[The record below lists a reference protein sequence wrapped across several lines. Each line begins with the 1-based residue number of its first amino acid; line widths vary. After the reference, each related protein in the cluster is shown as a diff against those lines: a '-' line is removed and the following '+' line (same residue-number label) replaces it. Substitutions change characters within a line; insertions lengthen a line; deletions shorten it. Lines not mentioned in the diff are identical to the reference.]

1 MPSRK
6 IAASHFSKDIRDF
19 LTCLGRHSV
28 DFMIVGGEAVI
39 FHGYPRV
46 TGDVDILYRLT
57 PDNTRRLYAALK
69 DFWGGGVPGIK
80 SSSSLNRDGMIV
92 QFGVP
97 PNRIDLINRM
107 DGVSFEEASD
117 GALTVVLEGMAP
129 PAVCRFIGIDE
140 LIRNKIAAGRPKD
153 LDDVRFLKAAAA
165 RAKPERPRRRKIRS
179 RRTNR

>member
-1 MPSRK
+1 MPPRK
-6 IAASHFSKDIRDF
+6 VAASHFSKDIRDF

-39 FHGYPRV
+39 FHGYPRL

-57 PDNTRRLYAALK
+57 PDNTRRLYAALR
-69 DFWGGGVPGIK
+69 DFWGGGVPGIQ
-80 SSSSLNRDGMIV
+80 SSSSLNHDGIIV

-107 DGVSFEEASD
+107 DGVRFDEAAD
-117 GALTVVLEGMAP
+117 GAVTVILEGLAP
-129 PAVCRFIGIDE
+129 PTVCRFIGIDE

-165 RAKPERPRRRKIRS
+165 RAKARRPGRRGVRS
-179 RRTNR
+179 RRPDR

>member
-1 MPSRK
+1 MPPRK
-6 IAASHFSKDIRDF
+6 VAASHFSKDIRDF
-19 LTCLGRHSV
+19 LTCLRRHSV

-57 PDNTRRLYAALK
+57 PDNTRRLYAALN
-69 DFWGGGVPGIK
+69 DFWSGNVPGIK
-80 SSSSLNRDGMIV
+80 SSSSLNHDGMIV

-97 PNRIDLINRM
+97 PNRIDLINRI
-107 DGVSFEEASD
+107 DGVSFDEASG
-117 GALTVVLEGMAP
+117 GALTVILEGMAP
-129 PAVCRFIGIDE
+129 PTVCRFIGIEE

-165 RAKPERPRRRKIRS
+165 RAKPRLPGRRKVRS